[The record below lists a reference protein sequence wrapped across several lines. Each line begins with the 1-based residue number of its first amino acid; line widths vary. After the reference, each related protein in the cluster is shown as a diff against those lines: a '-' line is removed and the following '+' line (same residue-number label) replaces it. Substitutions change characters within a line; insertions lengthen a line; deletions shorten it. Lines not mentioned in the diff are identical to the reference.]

1 MGDSYN
7 LQEILFLNLD
17 TFKNRDFDCYKDLS
31 KCYKTIT
38 WLQVFLYQWTH
49 EWWVESNLCDQL
61 WVTDDD
67 L

>member
-38 WLQVFLYQWTH
+38 
-49 EWWVESNLCDQL
+49 
-61 WVTDDD
+61 
-67 L
+67 